1 MILNLP
7 AGLINNLNSAR
18 CSSGMTLLEVLL
30 AMVMLSTVVSMVA
43 MSLSGSF
50 AVVETTRLHGELYYR
65 AQVAFQRISEDISSA
80 ALVEGIEFVGSK
92 EDQGSGRADTVTFI
106 STAHVVF
113 DPQKD
118 HHGMAFISY
127 YVEEDPENEQELLLL
142 RADRL
147 LTPTDDDKD
156 TVVEKEGGFLLS
168 DRLRSVRFSYFNL
181 DGDEEDEWTSE
192 VDETNA
198 DEVRRLPVTVRC
210 VLEFWIDHEEETSV
224 EFSTRILLPVG
235 LIDDEDNTN

>member
-7 AGLINNLNSAR
+7 DGLKRGLSPAR
-18 CSSGMTLLEVLL
+18 SSSGMTLLEVLL
-30 AMVMLSTVVSMVA
+30 AMVMLSSVVAMVA

-50 AVVETTRLHGELYYR
+50 AVVEATRLQGELYYR

-80 ALVEGIEFVGSK
+80 VLVDGIEFVGNK
-92 EDQGSGRADTVTFI
+92 EDLGPGRADTVTFT

-118 HHGMAFISY
+118 HHGMAVISY
-127 YVEEDPENEQELLLL
+127 YVQEDPENEQELLLL

-147 LTPTDDDKD
+147 LTPTEDDKD

-198 DEVRRLPVTVRC
+198 DEIRRLPVSVRC

-235 LIDDEDNTN
+235 LIDDENNTK